1 MAILQII
8 LNGLTYGALL
18 FVVAS
23 GFTLIFGLARVVN
36 LSHGAFYMF
45 GGYVGY
51 SVCVWAQHLMQTRN
65 SGLAWT
71 AGVLLDLGD

>member
-18 FVVAS
+18 CVVAS

-51 SVCVWAQHLMQTRN
+51 SVCIWAQHLVQTKN
-65 SGLAWT
+65 SGIAWT
-71 AGVLLDLGD
+71 A